1 MRGAGWRFWG
11 LCACAGVLSILTGC
25 ASVTHGTTQ
34 SVKVETLTS
43 DGKAIE
49 GAECRLSNDKG
60 DALMQ
65 SGQSVLVRRSGANL
79 KVECTQAG
87 LPPATGQA
95 VSRVNAGMVGN
106 IVVGGVI
113 GAAIDVGS
121 GAGYNYPSWMQLVFG
136 EERSY
141 DRSVQQG
148 DQPVAG
154 VALGVTRM
162 AASVPVAAAPPKVA
176 VAEVVAPAPTAPPPA
191 PVVAAVAPPPDPTPA
206 AAPKPVSRVSLDDLG
221 ALLPARK

>member
-1 MRGAGWRFWG
+1 MK
-11 LCACAGVLSILTGC
+11 I
-25 ASVTHGTTQ
+25 
-34 SVKVETLTS
+34 ETLTP

-60 DALMQ
+60 DALTQ

-79 KVECTQAG
+79 RVECTQAG
-87 LPPATGQA
+87 LPPASGQA

-148 DQPVAG
+148 DLPVAG
-154 VALGVTRM
+154 VAQGVTRM
-162 AASVPVAAAPPKVA
+162 AAPAPVAGASAPAKVA
-176 VAEVVAPAPTAPPPA
+176 VVEAAVPASAAPPPA
-191 PVVAAVAPPPDPTPA
+191 PVIAAIATSADPAPA
-206 AAPKPVSRVSLDDLG
+206 AAPKPASRVSLDDLG

>member
-34 SVKVETLTS
+34 SVKVETLTP
-43 DGKAIE
+43 DGQAIE

-60 DALMQ
+60 DALTQ
-65 SGQSVLVRRSGANL
+65 SGQSVQVRRSGADL
-79 KVECTQAG
+79 KVECTRAG
-87 LPPATGQA
+87 LPPATGHA

-154 VALGVTRM
+154 VALGATRM
-162 AASVPVAAAPPKVA
+162 AAPAPAAAAPAKVA
-176 VAEVVAPAPTAPPPA
+176 LAEAAAPAPLAPPPA
-191 PVVAAVAPPPDPTPA
+191 PVIAAVAPAPGPAPA
-206 AAPKPVSRVSLDDLG
+206 AAPKPASRVSLDDLG

>member
-1 MRGAGWRFWG
+1 M
-11 LCACAGVLSILTGC
+11 TGC

-34 SVKVETLTS
+34 SLKVETLTS

-60 DALMQ
+60 DALTQ

-154 VALGVTRM
+154 VALGVTRLV
-162 AASVPVAAAPPKVA
+162 APAPVPVAAAPAKVA
-176 VAEVVAPAPTAPPPA
+176 VAEVVAPAPAAPPPA
-191 PVVAAVAPPPDPTPA
+191 RVVAAAAPPPDPTPE
-206 AAPKPVSRVSLDDLG
+206 AAPKPASRVSLDDLG

>member
-1 MRGAGWRFWG
+1 M
-11 LCACAGVLSILTGC
+11 GVLSILTGC

-34 SVKVETLTS
+34 SVKVETLTP
-43 DGKAIE
+43 DGQAIE

-60 DALMQ
+60 DALTQ
-65 SGQSVLVRRSGANL
+65 SGQSVLVRRSGGNL

-87 LPPATGQA
+87 LPPAAGQA

-106 IVVGGVI
+106 IMVGGVI

-148 DQPVAG
+148 DQPVTG
-154 VALGVTRM
+154 VAMGVTRM
-162 AASVPVAAAPPKVA
+162 AAPAAVASAPEVTKVAAVEAAPALAPAPAAVPVAPPAVAAAPP
-176 VAEVVAPAPTAPPPA
+176 PPA
-191 PVVAAVAPPPDPTPA
+191 PSTKSP
-206 AAPKPVSRVSLDDLG
+206 SRVSLDDLG